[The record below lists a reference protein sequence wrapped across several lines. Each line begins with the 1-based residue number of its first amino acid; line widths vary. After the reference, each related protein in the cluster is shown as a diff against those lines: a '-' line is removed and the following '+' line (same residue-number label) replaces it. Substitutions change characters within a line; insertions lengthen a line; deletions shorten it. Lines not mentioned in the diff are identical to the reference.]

1 MRIYMDCCSLQRPCD
16 HKGDLRVAVE
26 SEAILNVLSLC
37 ESGQIELVSSDVL
50 VLETEKTPDAHRR
63 NEILHM
69 LTLAKETISLTDD
82 IEDHAQKL
90 VAEGLKTFDAL
101 HLASAIVAGVDV
113 FCTCDDR
120 FLRKAKAL
128 SASRPKVVSPLELVM
143 EVDI

>member
-1 MRIYMDCCSLQRPCD
+1 MDCCSLQRPFD

-26 SEAILNVLSLC
+26 AEAILNVLSLC

-50 VLETEKTPDAHRR
+50 VLETKKTPDAHRR
-63 NEILHM
+63 NEVRHV
-69 LTLAKETISLTDD
+69 LTLAKETIPLTDE
-82 IEDHAQKL
+82 IEYYANEL
-90 VAEGLKTFDAL
+90 VAAGVKPFDAL
-101 HLASAIVAGVDV
+101 HLASAIVSGVDV

-128 SASRPKVVSPLELVM
+128 NESRTKVVSPLELVM